1 MNWKREIQQ
10 CVSKVF
16 RESLPVQLFPS
27 PMYPFLQP
35 QVYDPS
41 LLVHSALGAHWFVP
55 GLEHSSISAV
65 KDRHYTSRKAKNSL
79 KMRENLNTLESYF
92 NEIPKRGSN
101 CKRVFFLRRNIYL
114 YSFYHRLYI
123 HWHTDRRRSRPCCCT
138 QHWDHN
144 HLFQRLHTR
153 QCLCLR

>member
-1 MNWKREIQQ
+1 M
-10 CVSKVF
+10 
-16 RESLPVQLFPS
+16 QLFPS

-79 KMRENLNTLESYF
+79 KMRENLNTLVSYF
-92 NEIPKRGSN
+92 NEIPKCGSN
-101 CKRVFFLRRNIYL
+101 CKGVFF
-114 YSFYHRLYI
+114 
-123 HWHTDRRRSRPCCCT
+123 
-138 QHWDHN
+138 
-144 HLFQRLHTR
+144 
-153 QCLCLR
+153 